1 MSAMLS
7 EISEYEKARL
17 QTIEANRAVLSAL
30 GLDTFKLSP
39 TARKRSL
46 SEAELAARTEAKQ
59 QRAAEAEKNRRQST
73 RLAVQATEGRK
84 STREL
89 RALRDEQERLE
100 AKADELMR
108 RRRRAHNKARSGGPK
123 SAPPLTEAERAAL
136 ESASGEWIG
145 GMRRYL
151 AARVS
156 DANLRSVMRVV
167 ERLASGQGVD
177 SGGLRTR
184 TPTFRKGQPVSMA
197 TDFAALR
204 AEANVWLR
212 PEDDP
217 GHGWRL
223 DHPIGKLALYQA
235 HLAARSSLAV
245 DKKTN
250 VKSEAEGRAKR
261 GAPAA
266 DAPPP
271 KRAEKERRAPAP
283 KARAPPGRDRCD
295 PERMYVPAGFE
306 PAACARGRDLP
317 AGARLVCWAD
327 HAGETRWHEATVVS
341 TLPAG
346 RSARG
351 FTHDVRLEGDGPK
364 VRRGFVLKAEEE
376 GVEWA
381 LVQPKRGCHSARK
394 AS

>member
-1 MSAMLS
+1 MIIARVLVQLS
-7 EISEYEKARL
+7 GISEYEKARL

-30 GLDTFKLSP
+30 GLDAFKLSP

-46 SEAELAARTEAKQ
+46 SEAELAARMKAKQ
-59 QRAAEAEKNRRQST
+59 RRAAEAEKKRRQST
-73 RLAVQATEGRK
+73 RLKGQSTKGRK
-84 STREL
+84 STREI
-89 RALRDEQERLE
+89 RALRKEQERRE
-100 AKADELMR
+100 KADELMR

-245 DKKTN
+245 EKKTH

-266 DAPPP
+266 DAHTDALAPVDAASDADASPCNG
-271 KRAEKERRAPAP
+271 ARRALEEAAAEGLELLTSSAASGYRGVYKTGSNTPY
-283 KARAPPGRDRCD
+283 RAVVTEMP
-295 PERMYVPAGFE
+295 
-306 PAACARGRDLP
+306 
-317 AGARLVCWAD
+317 
-327 HAGETRWHEATVVS
+327 TR
-341 TLPAG
+341 
-346 RSARG
+346 
-351 FTHDVRLEGDGPK
+351 K
-364 VRRGFVLKAEEE
+364 
-376 GVEWA
+376 
-381 LVQPKRGCHSARK
+381 
-394 AS
+394 

>member
-59 QRAAEAEKNRRQST
+59 QRAAEAEKNRRQSI
-73 RLAVQATEGRK
+73 RLKGQSTKGHK
-84 STREL
+84 STREI
-89 RALRDEQERLE
+89 RALRKEQERRE
-100 AKADELMR
+100 KADGLMR

-136 ESASGEWIG
+136 ERASGEWIG

-156 DANLRSVMRVV
+156 NANLRSVMRVV

-250 VKSEAEGRAKR
+250 VKNEAEGRAKR

-394 AS
+394 A